1 MQESSTDDE
10 VASSFPLQ
18 PGAGIPSLDS
28 GHQQQPSPQNAHS
41 EGAVSPF
48 TPEFLVQQ
56 RWGAMEDSRFEIQS
70 PSACAAACADSHSQ
84 IMEYIHKIEADL
96 EHLKVPWTSSLGVR
110 YKKHI

>member
-1 MQESSTDDE
+1 
-10 VASSFPLQ
+10 
-18 PGAGIPSLDS
+18 
-28 GHQQQPSPQNAHS
+28 
-41 EGAVSPF
+41 
-48 TPEFLVQQ
+48 
-56 RWGAMEDSRFEIQS
+56 MEDSRFEIQS